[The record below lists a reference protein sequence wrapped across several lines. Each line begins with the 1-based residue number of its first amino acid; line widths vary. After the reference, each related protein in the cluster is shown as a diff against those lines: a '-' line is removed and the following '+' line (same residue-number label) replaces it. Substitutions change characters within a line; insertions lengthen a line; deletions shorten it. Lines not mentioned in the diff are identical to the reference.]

1 MFAMDEAAGGTF
13 KVPVS
18 STYPKYAFS
27 PRSIDALFK
36 AKMAQK
42 AHGMCLPRV
51 AFRC

>member
-1 MFAMDEAAGGTF
+1 MFAMDEAAGETF
-13 KVPVS
+13 KALAS
-18 STYPKYAFS
+18 SIYPKYAFS

-42 AHGMCLPRV
+42 AHGMCVPRV